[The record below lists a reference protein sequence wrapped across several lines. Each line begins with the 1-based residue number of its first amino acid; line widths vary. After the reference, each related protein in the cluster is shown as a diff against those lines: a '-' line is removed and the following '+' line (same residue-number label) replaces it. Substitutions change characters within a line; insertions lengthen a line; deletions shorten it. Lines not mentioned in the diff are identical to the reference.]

1 MRKILPV
8 LSFMVCL
15 FVPALAFSMEA
26 TVEITG
32 PQELTSLKSG
42 IEKSVITRCIAKGIA
57 LEKYQ
62 KITISLSKLGDI
74 ISYDALLDTKPARA
88 FHKDLKDTSALSATI
103 DEMID
108 VIFSETGKPQA
119 AEQKPSK
126 ALTGQESAPKIM
138 LPFIAT
144 SIAAIGDR
152 IYVSDTKTL
161 YELKGDKPT
170 PLWKAPGNNEILR
183 IYPYGESIIVL
194 AKLMNDC
201 RTFMILGKEI
211 KERWSKAVI
220 PLGNGLVSSNL
231 TFDRIYGNIPYVWSK
246 ATQVAGTSPQIPD
259 GLDVISSLSSEAMV
273 SSTGTRIFTYN
284 PNGTMVV
291 IDGKS
296 ILWTDDTNAGNAPQF
311 IEDLPV
317 DRSNSGGDTILR
329 YYLKPRMIAFGSK
342 IITFRNGQGT
352 TKIVSGLN
360 LFEYSQVLV
369 YTQKGDDFTKDE
381 FATFPDSYCPD
392 ITIIQG
398 KAAALLVKN
407 KFTYVQFLGM

>member
-8 LSFMVCL
+8 LTFMVCL
-15 FVPALAFSMEA
+15 LVPALAFSMEA

-108 VIFSETGKPQA
+108 AIFPEAVKLQVAEPQI
-119 AEQKPSK
+119 SK
-126 ALTGQESAPKIM
+126 APTGQESAPKIM

-152 IYVSDTKTL
+152 IYVSDAKTV
-161 YELKGDKPT
+161 YELKSEKT
-170 PLWKAPGNNEILR
+170 YPLWKAPGNNEILR

-201 RTFMILGKEI
+201 TTFMISGKET
-211 KERWSKAVI
+211 KERWGKAVI
-220 PLGNGLVSSNL
+220 PLGNGLVSTNL
-231 TFDRIYGNIPYVWSK
+231 TFNRIYGTIPYLWSK
-246 ATQVAGTSPQIPD
+246 ATQVAGSSPQIPD
-259 GLDVISSLSSEAMV
+259 GLDVISSLSSEGIT
-273 SSTGTRIFTYN
+273 SSTDTRIITYN
-284 PNGTMVV
+284 PKGTMVV
-291 IDGKS
+291 SNGKS
-296 ILWTDDTNAGNAPQF
+296 IIWADDTNAGNAPQF

-317 DRSNSGGDTILR
+317 DRSYTGGDPVIR
-329 YYLKPRMIAFGSK
+329 YYLKPRMVMLGSK
-342 IITFRNGQGT
+342 IITFRNSQGT
-352 TKIVSGLN
+352 TRIVSGLN

-369 YTQKGDDFTKDE
+369 YTQTGDDFTKNE
-381 FATFPDSYCPD
+381 LATFPDSYCPD
-392 ITIIQG
+392 IIVIQG
-398 KAAALLVKN
+398 KIAALLVKN
-407 KFTYVQFLGM
+407 KVSFVQFLGL

>member
-1 MRKILPV
+1 MI
-8 LSFMVCL
+8 
-15 FVPALAFSMEA
+15 
-26 TVEITG
+26 
-32 PQELTSLKSG
+32 
-42 IEKSVITRCIAKGIA
+42 
-57 LEKYQ
+57 
-62 KITISLSKLGDI
+62 
-74 ISYDALLDTKPARA
+74 DAL
-88 FHKDLKDTSALSATI
+88 
-103 DEMID
+103 
-108 VIFSETGKPQA
+108 FSETGKPQA

-126 ALTGQESAPKIM
+126 APMGQESAPKIM

-152 IYVSDTKTL
+152 IYVSDTKTV
-161 YELKGDKPT
+161 YELKGEKT
-170 PLWKAPGNNEILR
+170 SPLWKAPGNNEILR

-201 RTFMILGKEI
+201 RTFMVIGKET

-246 ATQVAGTSPQIPD
+246 ATQVAGSSPQIPD
-259 GLDVISSLSSEAMV
+259 GLDVVSSLSSEAIT

-291 IDGKS
+291 SDGKS

-317 DRSNSGGDTILR
+317 DRSNSGGDPIIR
-329 YYLKPRMIAFGSK
+329 YYLKPRMVMLGSK

-369 YTQKGDDFTKDE
+369 YTQEGDDFTKRE
-381 FATFPDSYCPD
+381 FATFPDIYCPD
-392 ITIIQG
+392 ITVIQG

-407 KFTYVQFLGM
+407 NVTYVQFLGL